1 MKTIRLPMLIATG
14 VAAILMAANAPQAS
28 DHGQFARTSTVG
40 PRAGNSEC
48 APSDANPNDARYTC
62 PQNRPAEQPS
72 RQRDNCSGEAV
83 AEDPIEA

>member
-1 MKTIRLPMLIATG
+1 MTTIRMPTLIATG

-28 DHGQFARTSTVG
+28 DHGQFARTSTAG

-62 PQNRPAEQPS
+62 PQNRPAEQPP
-72 RQRDNCSGEAV
+72 RQQDN
-83 AEDPIEA
+83 